1 MQIKQVFVVTTG
13 TPAGDDISVH
23 GVYTTWEKARE
34 AKELIEGLYFG
45 CQAWIDDFLLD
56 ED

>member
-1 MQIKQVFVVTTG
+1 MRNEQVFVVTVG

-34 AKELIEGLYFG
+34 VKDIIEGLYSG
-45 CQAWIDDFLLD
+45 CQAWIDDFLLN